1 MSQAME
7 ASGRATGR
15 SPGKVNFTQD
25 GRLLAIETSLGKDHL
40 LLTALTGGEALSQ
53 LFSYQVDMLSTDY
66 AITSESL
73 IGRNVRILLRDQH
86 DRERPI
92 HGMVAR
98 FHAGVLVAS
107 GFRQYT
113 AEVVPWLWFLTQTSD
128 CRIFQNLKVPQ
139 IIEQVFKT
147 FGFADYEILVS
158 MGNYQPL
165 EFCVQYRETAFNFI
179 SRLMEQ
185 VGLFYY
191 FRHEADRHV
200 LVIAD
205 ANASFRDL
213 PDATLNYVSSNDS
226 EGQVTSWQQRY
237 AFRPGAWAQT
247 DYDFEVPS
255 KNLLTTEKTVLKLL
269 NAHAFERFDYPG
281 LYINKDNGARSTR
294 ILMEAEEAAYHLV
307 EGQSRYTELRTG
319 GKFKLKG
326 HPCQD
331 DKKAYVVSRVR
342 HVASDP
348 TYFGNADE
356 APSYTNYFEAI
367 SHDVR
372 FRSLR
377 CAEKPFV
384 HGPQTAT
391 VVGPPGEKI
400 FTDKHGRVRVQFHW
414 DRYGKRDD
422 KSSCWIRVS
431 YAWAGRGWGNFS
443 VPHVGHEVIVSF
455 LEGDPDQPLITGR
468 VYNGDNGIAMGMPA
482 NKTQSGLRDHSGNE
496 ILMEGKGGVQDIR
509 VTAVKDMN
517 FIVEHDYNE
526 TVKTANRT
534 IAIQSGTHT
543 ETIKGDTT
551 IRVTAGKLVHRI
563 EANTADYFVAKN
575 VTEIFGDQQT
585 TTVANAIAITS
596 QKATISLQAAEAIQ
610 FTTGKSQMTL
620 FKNGTI
626 SIVGEDISIVGNQ
639 TVKVG
644 GKAITIQGG
653 DETKIGVG
661 NQNTAYDKA
670 KVTTSGAAIAA
681 NAVGDHT
688 VTGAVVKIN

>member
-1 MSQAME
+1 MSEAME
-7 ASGRATGR
+7 APQQVQGRT
-15 SPGKVNFTQD
+15 PGAIKFTQN
-25 GRLLAIETSLGKDHL
+25 GHLLAIETPLGKDYVL
-40 LLTALTGGEALSQ
+40 PTALCGEEALSQ
-53 LFSYQVDMLSTDY
+53 LFSYQVDLLSTDH
-66 AITSESL
+66 AIASESL
-73 IGRNVRILLRDQH
+73 IGRSVKILLRDEH
-86 DRERPI
+86 ARERPI
-92 HGMVAR
+92 HGMIAR
-98 FHAGVLVAS
+98 FRSGALIPS
-107 GFRQYT
+107 GFRHYT

-128 CRIFQNLKVPQ
+128 CRIFQNLTVPQ
-139 IIEQVFKT
+139 IIEQVFQT
-147 FGFADYEILVS
+147 FGFVDYEILVPLP
-158 MGNYQPL
+158 NYPRL
-165 EFCVQYRETAFNFI
+165 EFCVQYRETAFNFV

-185 VGLFYY
+185 AGLFYF

-205 ANASFRDL
+205 SNASFRDL
-213 PDATLNYVSSNDS
+213 PEATLAYVPGDARV
-226 EGQVTSWQQRY
+226 GQVTSWHHSH

-247 DYDFEVPS
+247 DFDFEVPS
-255 KNLLTTEKTVLKLL
+255 KVLLTVEKTVLRLR
-269 NAHAFERFDYPG
+269 NAQAFERFDYPG
-281 LYINKDNGARSTR
+281 LYTNKDVGTRATR
-294 ILMEAEEAAYHLV
+294 ILMEAEEAAYHVV
-307 EGQSRYTELRTG
+307 EGRGRYASLSVG
-319 GKFKLKG
+319 GKFRLEG

-331 DKKAYVVSRVR
+331 QAQAFVVSRVR

-356 APSYTNYFEAI
+356 VPSYENSFEAI
-367 SHDVR
+367 AHDVR
-372 FRSLR
+372 FRPLR
-377 CAEKPFV
+377 HTEKPFV

-400 FTDKHGRVRVQFHW
+400 HTDKYGRVRVQFHW

-431 YAWAGRGWGNFS
+431 QAWAGRGWGNFNL
-443 VPHVGHEVIVSF
+443 PHVGHEVVVSF

-468 VYNGDNGIAMGMPA
+468 VYNGENGIAMGMPA
-482 NKTQSGLRDHSGNE
+482 NKTQSAIRDHSGNE
-496 ILMEGKGGVQDIR
+496 ILMEGKSGVQDIR

-517 FIVEHDYNE
+517 VIVEHDYNE

-551 IRVTAGKLVHRI
+551 IRVTAGKLVHRV
-563 EANTADYFVAKN
+563 EANTADYFVAKD
-575 VTEIFGDQQT
+575 VTEIFGDQQS
-585 TTVANAIAITS
+585 TTVANAISITS

-644 GKAITIQGG
+644 GKTITIQGG
-653 DETKIGVG
+653 DATKIGVG

-670 KVTTSGAAIAA
+670 KVTTSGAGIAS